1 MKGFEVLG
9 YPVWN
14 DVKHNRSRDDGYI
27 RWSFCSFKDGVIDC
41 NGSEEYMV
49 FQTNTQELKKDQA
62 VYIDRSDPDDVYI
75 DLFPMPDVFDVR
87 VFEQIESE
95 LAKYDLFPMPDVF
108 DVRDQHVKYLGLWI
122 YEYDEEEDQGVH
134 NGYCQKVYERKVGEA
149 VIELLHHEYLAN
161 KE

>member
-14 DVKHNRSRDDGYI
+14 DVKHNSSREDGYI

-87 VFEQIESE
+87 
-95 LAKYDLFPMPDVF
+95 
-108 DVRDQHVKYLGLWI
+108 DQHVKYLGLWI

>member
-1 MKGFEVLG
+1 MKGFEILG

-14 DVKHNRSRDDGYI
+14 DVKHNSSREDGYI

-87 VFEQIESE
+87 
-95 LAKYDLFPMPDVF
+95 
-108 DVRDQHVKYLGLWI
+108 DQHVKYLGLWI
-122 YEYDEEEDQGVH
+122 YDDDYRVIKGVH

>member
-14 DVKHNRSRDDGYI
+14 DVKHNSSREDGYI

-87 VFEQIESE
+87 
-95 LAKYDLFPMPDVF
+95 
-108 DVRDQHVKYLGLWI
+108 DQHVKYLGLWI
-122 YEYDEEEDQGVH
+122 YEDYWRIKQGVH

>member
-14 DVKHNRSRDDGYI
+14 DVKHNSSREDG
-27 RWSFCSFKDGVIDC
+27 WSFCSFKDGVIDC

-75 DLFPMPDVFDVR
+75 
-87 VFEQIESE
+87 
-95 LAKYDLFPMPDVF
+95 PMPDVF

-122 YEYDEEEDQGVH
+122 YEYDEEEDQGVLP
-134 NGYCQKVYERKVGEA
+134 KSVRA
-149 VIELLHHEYLAN
+149 
-161 KE
+161 

>member
-14 DVKHNRSRDDGYI
+14 DVKHNSSREDGYI

-49 FQTNTQELKKDQA
+49 FQTNTQELKKGQA

-87 VFEQIESE
+87 
-95 LAKYDLFPMPDVF
+95 
-108 DVRDQHVKYLGLWI
+108 DQHVKYFKRGIGLWI

>member
-14 DVKHNRSRDDGYI
+14 DVKHNSSREDDYI

-87 VFEQIESE
+87 
-95 LAKYDLFPMPDVF
+95 
-108 DVRDQHVKYLGLWI
+108 DQHVKYLGLWI
-122 YEYDEEEDQGVH
+122 YEDYWRIKQGVH

>member
-14 DVKHNRSRDDGYI
+14 DVKHNSSREDDYI

-49 FQTNTQELKKDQA
+49 FQTNN
-62 VYIDRSDPDDVYI
+62 DVYI
-75 DLFPMPDVFDVR
+75 DLFPMPDFFVEKRILDM
-87 VFEQIESE
+87 SPN
-95 LAKYDLFPMPDVF
+95 K
-108 DVRDQHVKYLGLWI
+108 G
-122 YEYDEEEDQGVH
+122 EDQGVH
-134 NGYCQKVYERKVGEA
+134 NGYCQKVYERKIGEA

>member
-14 DVKHNRSRDDGYI
+14 DVKHNSSREDGYI

-62 VYIDRSDPDDVYI
+62 VYIDRSDPDDVYKAAYIKAFINYRTAGSIKGNLFHSI

-87 VFEQIESE
+87 
-95 LAKYDLFPMPDVF
+95 Y
-108 DVRDQHVKYLGLWI
+108 QHVKYLGLWI

>member
-14 DVKHNRSRDDGYI
+14 DVKHNSSREDGYI
-27 RWSFCSFKDGVIDC
+27 SWSFCSFKDGVIDC

-87 VFEQIESE
+87 
-95 LAKYDLFPMPDVF
+95 
-108 DVRDQHVKYLGLWI
+108 DQHVKYLGLWI
-122 YEYDEEEDQGVH
+122 YEYDKEEVH